1 LEIQYPT
8 LLDFDRPVIKA
19 YSEESVI
26 SEKFESMV
34 KLSLINRRMKDF
46 YDINYLMKQK
56 KYEMNI
62 LQKAI
67 GETFKNRNTI
77 VVKDPKIFDENF
89 YKDND
94 KITQWDN
101 FVNKIR
107 GRKIEFQIVMKNI
120 SKFLLP
126 VYENILNDKL
136 SNKIWDPNKIKWSS
150 YKFN

>member
-1 LEIQYPT
+1 
-8 LLDFDRPVIKA
+8 
-19 YSEESVI
+19 
-26 SEKFESMV
+26 
-34 KLSLINRRMKDF
+34 MKDF
-46 YDINYLMKQK
+46 YDINYLLKQK
-56 KYEMNI
+56 KYKMEI
-62 LQKAI
+62 LQKAVK
-67 GETFKNRNTI
+67 ETFRRRNTTL
-77 VVKDPKIFDENF
+77 VKDPKIFDENF

-107 GRKIEFQIVMKNI
+107 GRKIEFQIVIKNI

>member
-34 KLSLINRRMKDF
+34 KLSLINSRMKDF

>member
-1 LEIQYPT
+1 MEIQYPT

-34 KLSLINRRMKDF
+34 KLSLINSRMKDF